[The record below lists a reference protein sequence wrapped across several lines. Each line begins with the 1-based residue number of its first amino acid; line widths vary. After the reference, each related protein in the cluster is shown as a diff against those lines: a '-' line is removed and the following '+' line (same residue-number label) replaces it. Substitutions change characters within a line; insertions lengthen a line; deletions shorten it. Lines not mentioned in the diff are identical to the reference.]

1 MIKRRYLHLISLDG
15 SSITLEIHNEK
26 WYPTHVEL
34 EVTAVSQFPPSKL
47 LGYSFTV
54 ITVDYRPYI
63 VSAFKTKTIEVYIA
77 IGEID
82 TYRGRVYIS
91 FGYPS
96 PEFYEV
102 INRESQEIYY
112 KKLYD
117 NLKEEFGKLATLI
130 SSCYSE
136 KLDIVDKIHKEY
148 AKVVDKYQE
157 FYMKSIGLA
166 SPEIPALIEGL
177 LSLAPTPTPPPT
189 PPTPPAKPSLK
200 ERIIGFFRK
209 LLRRSK

>member
-15 SSITLEIHNEK
+15 SNITLEIHSEK
-26 WYPTHVEL
+26 YYPTHVEL
-34 EVTAVSQFPPSKL
+34 DVTVVSQFPPSKL

-54 ITVDYRPYI
+54 ISVDYRPYI
-63 VSAFKTKTIEVYIA
+63 VSALKTKTIEIYIA

-82 TYRGRVYIS
+82 IYKGRAYIS

-96 PEFYEV
+96 TEFYRV
-102 INRESQEIYY
+102 ITRESSEIYY

-117 NLKEEFGKLATLI
+117 SLKEEFGKLATLI

-136 KLDIVDKIHKEY
+136 KLDIVDKLHKEY
-148 AKVVDKYQE
+148 SRIIDKYQE

-166 SPEIPALIEGL
+166 SPEVPVLIEGL
-177 LSLAPTPTPPPT
+177 LSLAPTPTPPT
-189 PPTPPAKPSLK
+189 PPTPPPKPSLK
-200 ERIIGFFRK
+200 ERILGFFRK
-209 LLRRSK
+209 LLRRSR

>member
-1 MIKRRYLHLISLDG
+1 MVRRRYLHLISLEG

-34 EVTAVSQFPPSKL
+34 DVTAVSQFPPSKL
-47 LGYSFTV
+47 LGYSFT
-54 ITVDYRPYI
+54 IISVDYRPYI
-63 VSAFKTKTIEVYIA
+63 VSAFKTKTAEVYIA
-77 IGEID
+77 IGELD
-82 TYRGRVYIS
+82 TYKGRAYIS

-96 PEFYEV
+96 TEFYRV
-102 INRESQEIYY
+102 ITRESNEIYY

-136 KLDIVDKIHKEY
+136 KLDIVDKLHREY

-177 LSLAPTPTPPPT
+177 LSLAPTPPSPPPT
-189 PPTPPAKPSLK
+189 PPPPKPSLK

-209 LLRRSK
+209 LFRRFK

>member
-1 MIKRRYLHLISLDG
+1 
-15 SSITLEIHNEK
+15 LEIHNEK

-34 EVTAVSQFPPSKL
+34 EVTVASQFPPSQL
-47 LGYSFTV
+47 IGYSFTV
-54 ITVDYRPYI
+54 ISVDYRPYI
-63 VSAFKTKTIEVYIA
+63 VSAFKTKRVEVYIA

-82 TYRGRVYIS
+82 VYKGRAYIS

-96 PEFYEV
+96 VEFYNL

-117 NLKEEFGKLATLI
+117 NLKEELGKLVTSL

-136 KLDIVDKIHKEY
+136 KLDIIDQMHSAY
-148 AKVVDKYQE
+148 SKVIDKYQE

-177 LSLAPTPTPPPT
+177 LSLAPTPTPPT
-189 PPTPPAKPSLK
+189 PPTPPPKPSLK